1 MIFNFLKGLFKDNPD
16 WDLLLKL
23 KQEVQTKNELSLEE
37 YSDYLDAL
45 SSIRENLDKY
55 NHNIQDDMIDEI
67 QIILKRIDAITP
79 DLIH

>member
-1 MIFNFLKGLFKDNPD
+1 MIFNFLKCLFKDNPD
-16 WDLLLKL
+16 WDLVLKL
-23 KQEVQTKNELSLEE
+23 KQEVQTKNELSLDE
-37 YSDYLDAL
+37 YSDYLDVL

-55 NHNIQDDMIDEI
+55 NYDTQDDMIDEI